1 MPKSVEAP
9 CPDLQRML
17 RQIQDDMRIC
27 AASTGRDTLS
37 ALVMAAMAAIPRHRF
52 IAAEQAALAY
62 ENRPLAI
69 GQGQTISQPFIVA
82 LMTDMLDLQPEDAVL
97 EVGTG
102 SGYQAA
108 VLAYLVRQVYSVE
121 AVPEL
126 ARSARAHLEGLGCRN
141 VEVRVGDG
149 HRGWPEHAPYDAIM
163 VTAAAQEIP
172 PALLEQLKP
181 GGRMM
186 IPIGERY
193 ATQNLVLITRDVSG
207 EVRRRN
213 ILPVA
218 FVPLV
223 ATDTAPEAGERH

>member
-1 MPKSVEAP
+1 MPKSAATSP
-9 CPDLQRML
+9 KDLQRML
-17 RQIQDDMRIC
+17 RQIQDDMRVC
-27 AASTGRDTLS
+27 AGATGRDTLS
-37 ALVMAAMAAIPRHRF
+37 ARVMAAMAAIPRHRF
-52 IAAEQAALAY
+52 ISPEQATLAY

-82 LMTDMLDLQPEDAVL
+82 LMTDMLDLQAEDVVL
-97 EVGTG
+97 EIGTG

-126 ARSARAHLEGLGCRN
+126 ARSARAHLEALGCRN
-141 VEVRVGDG
+141 VEVRIGDG

-163 VTAAAQEIP
+163 VTAAAREIP

-186 IPIGERY
+186 IPVGERY
-193 ATQNLVLITRDVSG
+193 ATQDLVLIAKDTSSEFHRHS
-207 EVRRRN
+207 
-213 ILPVA
+213 ILPVS

-223 ATDTAPEAGERH
+223 EMDTALEPGQRH